1 TLTNIGTALL
11 TDNSAAGG
19 NTFTID
25 HTWTGAA
32 TLTGPAAGAGVTLD
46 TVTVTKAGGF
56 DLTSTSLTDTAD
68 GMDLTLANIGKALLT
83 DNSASGGNTFTIDH
97 TWTGTAT
104 LTGPAAGAGVTLDT
118 VSVTK
123 AGGFDLT
130 STSLTDTADGM
141 DLTLTNIGKAL
152 LTDNSAA
159 GGHTF
164 TIDHTWTGA
173 ATLTGPAAGAGV
185 TLDTVSVTKA
195 GGFDLTSTSLTDTA
209 DGMDLTLTNI
219 GKALLTDNS
228 AAGGHTF
235 TIDHTWTGAATLTGP
250 AAGAGVTLDTV
261 SVTKAGGFDLT
272 STSLTDT
279 ADGMDLTLANI
290 GKALLTD
297 NSAAGGNTFTIDHT
311 WTGLATLAGP
321 AVGAGVTLDTVSV
334 IKGGGFD
341 LTSTSLTDS
350 ADGMDLTLTNI
361 GTALL
366 TDGSAAGGH
375 TFTIDHT
382 WTGAATLAGPAAGAG
397 VTLDTVSVTKAGG
410 FDLTST
416 SLTDTADG

>member
-56 DLTSTSLTDTAD
+56 DLSSTSLTDTAD
-68 GMDLTLANIGKALLT
+68 SMDLTLANIGTALL
-83 DNSASGGNTFTIDH
+83 A
-97 TWTGTAT
+97 
-104 LTGPAAGAGVTLDT
+104 
-118 VSVTK
+118 
-123 AGGFDLT
+123 
-130 STSLTDTADGM
+130 
-141 DLTLTNIGKAL
+141 
-152 LTDNSAA
+152 
-159 GGHTF
+159 
-164 TIDHTWTGA
+164 
-173 ATLTGPAAGAGV
+173 
-185 TLDTVSVTKA
+185 
-195 GGFDLTSTSLTDTA
+195 
-209 DGMDLTLTNI
+209 
-219 GKALLTDNS
+219 DNS

-334 IKGGGFD
+334 
-341 LTSTSLTDS
+341 
-350 ADGMDLTLTNI
+350 
-361 GTALL
+361 
-366 TDGSAAGGH
+366 
-375 TFTIDHT
+375 
-382 WTGAATLAGPAAGAG
+382 
-397 VTLDTVSVTKAGG
+397 TKAGG
-410 FDLTST
+410 FDLTS
-416 SLTDTADG
+416 